1 MPYQWLRFFLE
12 DDAELADIA
21 EKYSTGKLLTGN
33 VKQRLIKCLQDFV
46 KDFQERRKK
55 VTDEDVK
62 KFMSV
67 RKIDAMPRAWVGA
80 NAAGATAAGASAAPV
95 IPGAM
100 TLYSDNTNF
109 SSASIK
115 IIADLCGISLV
126 N

>member
-1 MPYQWLRFFLE
+1 M
-12 DDAELADIA
+12 
-21 EKYSTGKLLTGN
+21 
-33 VKQRLIKCLQDFV
+33 KQRLIKCLQDFV

-55 VTDEDVK
+55 VTDEEVK

-67 RKIDAMPRAWVGA
+67 RKIDAMPKAWVGA
-80 NAAGATAAGASAAPV
+80 NAAGANAAGASAAPV

-100 TLYSDNTNF
+100 TLYSDSTTF

>member
-1 MPYQWLRFFLE
+1 M
-12 DDAELADIA
+12 
-21 EKYSTGKLLTGN
+21 KK
-33 VKQRLIKCLQDFV
+33 RLIKCLQDFV

-55 VTDEDVK
+55 VTDEEVK

-67 RKIDAMPRAWVGA
+67 RKIDAMPKAWVGA
-80 NAAGATAAGASAAPV
+80 NAAGANAAGASAAPV

-100 TLYSDNTNF
+100 TLYSDVTNF